1 MCSALY
7 STGFWWISNFRT
19 ALSRHHTLH
28 GAWGWSQFARKR
40 EAITAFVGFGSK
52 IIIEFNILIIF
63 CWETDFISVI
73 LCTQLWLRHNW
84 LDSETI
90 SFARQGTCSFII
102 RLKLADWSVG
112 HACWAVG
119 FVQTCSSWS
128 TSYLDSFWDWQ
139 ITTSQKW
146 MDVLV
151 RWPSS
156 SSVARGNCW
165 SHPQVAIWRAGWH
178 SVSYYAYTYYI
189 LLYVYIPC
197 SSSAVHH
204 SRPIIFPIKMIQNWL
219 SAGFV
224 RQWGTA
230 HHFTKHH
237 ISNNIA
243 QCINVC
249 PIFFPADSGRH
260 GAQHEPIHWCFSI
273 RDLHGVFTGAQFF
286 KRSTPCEIQWC
297 IIICHIKT
305 AIMPFLYKN
314 QVCTFITKGIVR
326 YTCSVVRAVG
336 FNFYLHLDG
345 QESWLRVYHESW
357 PFFRPPCH
365 LFSWEVTKV
374 PVQYWLITM

>member
-1 MCSALY
+1 MHAEPLDLFKLVLVGQRLISIHFEIDKSPRPKMNGCFGQVAL
-7 STGFWWISNFRT
+7 FKQCR
-19 ALSRHHTLH
+19 
-28 GAWGWSQFARKR
+28 ARKLL
-40 EAITAFVGFGSK
+40 ITPPGGHLKSGMTQC
-52 IIIEFNILIIF
+52 L
-63 CWETDFISVI
+63 I
-73 LCTQLWLRHNW
+73 LCLYLLYLT
-84 LDSETI
+84 
-90 SFARQGTCSFII
+90 I
-102 RLKLADWSVG
+102 RL
-112 HACWAVG
+112 
-119 FVQTCSSWS
+119 
-128 TSYLDSFWDWQ
+128 
-139 ITTSQKW
+139 
-146 MDVLV
+146 
-151 RWPSS
+151 
-156 SSVARGNCW
+156 
-165 SHPQVAIWRAGWH
+165 HPLFIECCAPFPANH
-178 SVSYYAYTYYI
+178 
-189 LLYVYIPC
+189 IPN
-197 SSSAVHH
+197 
-204 SRPIIFPIKMIQNWL
+204 KMIQNWL

-305 AIMPFLYKN
+305 AIMPCLYKN